1 VRRKFNGCGA
11 CSLRAATIFS
21 GLDNSGV
28 PEFEGMLQRLVY
40 PKGVVLFLKG
50 EKPRGIYCICSGRV
64 KLSTH
69 SHDGKSLVAG
79 YPSAGSVIGIR
90 AVLSGQPHDFT
101 ARTVEESQL
110 SFMDKEDFLGF
121 LRRNGNVCLRLAESL
136 GEELSRA
143 YEDLRNAALA
153 GPEERLASLLL
164 RLCDDFGESTPEGI
178 VIKLGV
184 SQDEMAEMAGMSRR
198 TLTRALTRLKSMELI
213 ECGRRVTIVRDKSA
227 LQNLL
232 S

>member
-1 VRRKFNGCGA
+1 MRRKFNSCST
-11 CSLRAATIFS
+11 CSLRAGTILS
-21 GLDNSGV
+21 GLDNSGAL
-28 PEFEGMLQRLVY
+28 EFEGMLHRFVY

-50 EKPRGIYCICSGRV
+50 EEPRGIYCICSGRV
-64 KLSTH
+64 KLSAH
-69 SHDGKSLVAG
+69 SPDGKSLTAG

-90 AVLSGQPHDFT
+90 GVLSGQPHDFT

-143 YEDLRNAALA
+143 YGDLRNSALA
-153 GPEERLASLLL
+153 GSGERLASLLL
-164 RLCDDFGESTPEGI
+164 RLCDDFGEPTPEGI
-178 VIKLGV
+178 VIKLDV

-198 TLTRALTRLKSMELI
+198 TLTRALTRLKSMHLI
-213 ECGRRVTIVRDKSA
+213 KCGRRNTIVRDKTA